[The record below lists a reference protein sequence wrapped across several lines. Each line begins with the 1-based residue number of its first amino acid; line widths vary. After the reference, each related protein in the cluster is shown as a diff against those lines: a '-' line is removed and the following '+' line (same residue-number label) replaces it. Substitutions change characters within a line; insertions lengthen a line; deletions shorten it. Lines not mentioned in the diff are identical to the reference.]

1 VSPSEPPLAIKR
13 LGQNFLIDPN
23 IVRKIL
29 AAADLHGRDSVLEI
43 GPGRGI
49 LTEALCHVSNRV
61 TAIEIDPRLYA
72 YLLERCAD
80 APNLTLVLG
89 DAMTYSLES
98 LPIGTLVVANLPYYI
113 STPLLFRLLDHRDRF
128 PRLVLM
134 LQDEV
139 ADRLIAK
146 PGSRD
151 YGVLSVLAQYV
162 ADTAKAFKVSANC
175 FRPRPE
181 VGSAV
186 VVLRMKQ
193 DRGLSSE
200 EEPMFTQLVKSAF
213 AHRRKTLVNSLRDEG
228 YEPQSVLEALRTL
241 ELAPTIRAETLP
253 VDQFIELSRHVSF
266 PHSHAE

>member
-1 VSPSEPPLAIKR
+1 MSPSELPLAIKR

-72 YLLERCAD
+72 HLLERYAD
-80 APNLTLVLG
+80 TPNLTLVLG

-98 LPIGTLVVANLPYYI
+98 LPIGTFVVANLPYYI
-113 STPLLFRLLDHRDRF
+113 STPLLFRLLDHRGRF

-139 ADRLIAK
+139 ADRLVAK

-162 ADTAKAFKVSANC
+162 TTITKAFKVSANC
-175 FRPRPE
+175 FRPRPD

-193 DRGLSSE
+193 DRGLNPE

-228 YEPQSVLEALRTL
+228 YEPQSILEALRTL

-253 VDQFIELSRHVSF
+253 VGQFIELSRLVSF